1 MVSENRAAFL
11 VERGESLQVGP
22 APVTNPGPNQ
32 VLVRNRA
39 IAINPVDWMMRDQG
53 VFPGELPD
61 ILGCDLAGD
70 IVEVGTDVK
79 GLKVGQ
85 RVLGES
91 LQTLDNLHQPTC
103 FPALCCSIESKSS
116 YEEVYSNCHAP
127 NFSCFSLS
135 VGHALRIGTGNIA
148 HSAFQEYTV
157 VEAQATTPLPDSI
170 SYEAASVL
178 PLSLSTAAQG
188 LYSKAHLALP
198 LPSHSPD
205 MTGKTILVWGGSG
218 SVGAAT
224 VQLASASGLTVISTS
239 SPKNF
244 DFVKGLGAKEVFDY
258 NKSSVVADV
267 VSALQGQDL
276 VGAFDGMLLYCS
288 SAQPLTCNAGT
299 GSKDSA
305 EAVAQVMSQL
315 GGGKIASALN
325 TAEAPHVAATMG
337 EYFQD
342 QFHYLLLTT
351 A

>member
-85 RVLGES
+85 RVL
-91 LQTLDNLHQPTC
+91 
-103 FPALCCSIESKSS
+103 
-116 YEEVYSNCHAP
+116 
-127 NFSCFSLS
+127 
-135 VGHALRIGTGNIA
+135 GHALRIGTGNIA

-342 QFHYLLLTT
+342 HLTRT
-351 A
+351 QYHDFLPRALETGQLKPAPPARVVGRGLEALDAAATELSKGVSATKLVVTL